1 MEYNPY
7 ELIYMSR
14 SGDPSALTVLFAQ
27 YQSYF
32 LYLRDTVTKKAYAH
46 NDAEDEILLE
56 MRIGLMDAC
65 DRYRE
70 DQAASW
76 RTFLTVVLKRRA
88 VNVLRKADVRDWME
102 HTIAFESLVKEE
114 ETVYDCFSQTDSFAE
129 PEYCLQYAEAKNKL
143 ERAIHTLNEEEQTYI
158 YLWTKDAGYQEGSA
172 LLNCSQKRWYKQME
186 KVRKKVTQEMLD
198 K

>member
-7 ELIYMSR
+7 ELIYMNR
-14 SGDPSALTVLFAQ
+14 SSDPTALTVLFAQ

-46 NDAEDEILLE
+46 NDAQDEILLE
-56 MRIGLMDAC
+56 MRIGLLDAC
-65 DRYRE
+65 ERYRE

-114 ETVYDCFSQTDSFAE
+114 ETVYDCFSQTDAFAE

-143 ERAIHTLNEEEQTYI
+143 ERVIQKLNKEEQTYI
-158 YLWTKDAGYQEGSA
+158 YLWTKDAEYREGSA

-186 KVRKKVTQEMLD
+186 KVRRKVTQEMLD